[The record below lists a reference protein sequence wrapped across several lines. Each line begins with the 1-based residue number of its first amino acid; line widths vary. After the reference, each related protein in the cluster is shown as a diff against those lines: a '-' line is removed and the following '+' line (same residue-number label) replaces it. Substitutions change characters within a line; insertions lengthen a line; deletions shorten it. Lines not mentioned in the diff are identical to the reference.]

1 MTGFGAAWITV
12 NTLSNSFLEKV
23 FKFFGFAP
31 TMKKW
36 FSLLTVWLVLC
47 AWIARAAKLQIDNWR
62 SDLRFSALAGN
73 VLAVWPCNLDP
84 DVNPILHNFSKS
96 YENFY
101 REYRKKMIIT
111 RKHLFSLFLHL
122 PGLRLPDM
130 VQLLDHQF
138 FAENM
143 HIRFRTLKF
152 CDCFVGNRLKSTEEF
167 QVDGI
172 QLTAACWMQLQ
183 TALFS
188 ARNRLHKKA
197 KLIMSVNQLIC
208 FLKNLKKCQKNLD
221 LSWSIALEN

>member
-1 MTGFGAAWITV
+1 
-12 NTLSNSFLEKV
+12 
-23 FKFFGFAP
+23 
-31 TMKKW
+31 
-36 FSLLTVWLVLC
+36 
-47 AWIARAAKLQIDNWR
+47 
-62 SDLRFSALAGN
+62 
-73 VLAVWPCNLDP
+73 
-84 DVNPILHNFSKS
+84 
-96 YENFY
+96 
-101 REYRKKMIIT
+101 MIIT

-188 ARNRLHKKA
+188 ARNRLQKKA
-197 KLIMSVNQLIC
+197 KLIMSVNQLTC
-208 FLKNLKKCQKNLD
+208 FLKNLKKCQKKFRLILEHSSRKLANPQNLRTINTFSTQANAVVPT
-221 LSWSIALEN
+221 LTPLKKCLGLWNNT